1 MICLAGEGGRSRI
14 LELRVGAGGSVNR
27 FGKLAVVFRQ
37 VGDRG
42 GGLGL
47 GVVVGGV
54 VSLWIRRRNG

>member
-47 GVVVGGV
+47 LVLGLGLGLGWWRGG
-54 VSLWIRRRNG
+54 W